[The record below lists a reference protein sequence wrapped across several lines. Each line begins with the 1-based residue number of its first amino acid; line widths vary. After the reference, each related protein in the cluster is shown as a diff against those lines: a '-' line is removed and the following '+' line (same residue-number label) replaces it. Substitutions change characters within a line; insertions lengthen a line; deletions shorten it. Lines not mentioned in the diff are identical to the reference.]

1 MPRPFAQDLKTG
13 LAKGLFTSLLLT
25 GSALVALTP
34 GMDAA
39 AHGTGHP
46 GSVPIAQSAST
57 FDAELSQALGGDLAD
72 LPELGA
78 NFKSFTL
85 ANGLQV
91 VVIPD
96 HRAPVVTHMIWYKVG
111 AADEVAGQSGIAHF
125 LEHLMFKGS
134 TNFPDGEFSRIVA
147 SVGGQENAFT
157 SQDYTAYFQRVAKE
171 HLSKMMEMEAD
182 RMANL
187 ELRED
192 QVAPELQVIH
202 EERASRVDNNPSALL
217 GEALQAILYRNH
229 PYGTPIIGWDHEISL
244 LNRQKALDFYDL
256 YYTPNNAI
264 LIVAGDV
271 TEEEVKGLAEAHYGK
286 VERRA
291 EPGPRIRPSEPPQ
304 RTARTL
310 TLRHERVR
318 QANVRRAYVVPSDV
332 TARNGEAEALQL
344 LAYILG
350 EGTNSRLYQSLI
362 IDKKI
367 ASSAGAY
374 YQSGGVDDTSF
385 NFYGTPTPGNTP
397 DTVMDAIATELEK
410 LITEGVSEE
419 EVARAKRSML
429 ASTFYAQDSQVSLA
443 RIVGANLT
451 SGSTLEEIRSWA
463 KDLAAIEP
471 RAIQAVAE
479 KYLAEHRSVTGY
491 LLPPKAGKKTQKAAQ
506 APKEPEMMDKTAS
519 DASKAASIDDQT
531 INRTGFPKAAP
542 RNSQKVPAPRQRPI
556 ITLDETPKPKPAA
569 TLISTSSTSNEG

>member
-1 MPRPFAQDLKTG
+1 MPRLSAQDLKSG
-13 LAKGLFTSLLLT
+13 FAKGLFTSLLLA
-25 GSALVALTP
+25 GSGLVVFTP
-34 GMDAA
+34 GMTAM
-39 AHGTGHP
+39 AHGIETTAP
-46 GSVPIAQSAST
+46 VIATHETADFAAS
-57 FDAELSQALGGDLAD
+57 LPQVLGGDLAD

-85 ANGLQV
+85 DNGLQV

-171 HLSKMMEMEAD
+171 HLGEMMEMEAD

-187 ELRED
+187 ELREE

-217 GEALQAILYRNH
+217 SEALQAALYRNH
-229 PYGTPIIGWDHEISL
+229 PYGTPIIGWDHEISEL
-244 LNRQKALDFYDL
+244 TRQKALDFYNL

-271 TEEEVKGLAEAHYGK
+271 TEAEVKTLAETYYGK

-291 EPGPRIRPSEPPQ
+291 EPGPRIRPVEPPQ

-318 QANVRRAYVVPSDV
+318 QPNIRQAYVVPSDA
-332 TARNGEAEALQL
+332 TAQNGEAEALQL
-344 LAYILG
+344 LAYIMG
-350 EGTNSRLYQSLI
+350 DGTNSRIYQSLI
-362 IDKKI
+362 VDQKI

-374 YQSGGVDDTSF
+374 YQSGGLDDTSF
-385 NFYGTPTPGNTP
+385 NFYGTPTLGNSP
-397 DTVMDAIATELEK
+397 DMVMNAIAVELEK
-410 LITEGVSEE
+410 LITDGVTEE
-419 EVARAKRSML
+419 EVARAKRAML
-429 ASTFYAQDSQVSLA
+429 ASAFYAQDSQVSLA

-451 SGSTLEEIRSWA
+451 SGSSLEEIRSWA
-463 KDLAAIEP
+463 KDLASVKPE
-471 RAIQAVAE
+471 AIQAVAK

-491 LLPPKAGKKTQKAAQ
+491 LLPPKARKTAQ
-506 APKEPEMMDKTAS
+506 APEMPAPMKEAKERSAKATS
-519 DASKAASIDDQT
+519 VDAQT
-531 INRTGFPKAAP
+531 VNRTGFPKVAP
-542 RNSQKVPAPRQRPI
+542 RNSQKVPAPRERPV
-556 ITLDETPKPKPAA
+556 ITLDETPRAKPAE
-569 TLISTSSTSNEG
+569 TLISTPSTSNEG